1 MILSP
6 RLLRRRLRRWYR
18 LFLAL
23 LVMSGLGQ
31 LVLLWLF
38 W

>member
-1 MILSP
+1 MTLSP
-6 RLLRRRLRRWYR
+6 RLLRRRLRLYYR
-18 LFLAL
+18 LFLGL